1 MSIEFDTYL
10 LFDALRKIGLK
21 IHQSLP
27 DALHYPIVHQLEGVR
42 RREVF
47 HDVRQLVYQTIPERN
62 IIDYLQSYAR
72 SIS

>member
-1 MSIEFDTYL
+1 MHAESDTYL

-47 HDVRQLVYQTIPERN
+47 YDVRRLVDQTISERN